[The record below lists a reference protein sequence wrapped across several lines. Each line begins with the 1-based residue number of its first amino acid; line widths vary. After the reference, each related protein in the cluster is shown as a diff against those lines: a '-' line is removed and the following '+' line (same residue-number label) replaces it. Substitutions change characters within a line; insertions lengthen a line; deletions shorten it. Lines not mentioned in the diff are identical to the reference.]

1 MTARLVAGL
10 LGISIIPNMKLK
22 VAISKISKYSVKSP
36 STANWG
42 STMVIDGLLMEALAL
57 GFTSGAVRGAFSTP
71 TERVCWSYFIR
82 LALHVVCVCRMHCF
96 FFHHRWHQRE
106 PIRDL
111 CDCLF
116 KGFSKL
122 KGSSHDIDQNIVSEL
137 ISMHASFQTQV
148 LFPQSYV
155 VKC

>member
-1 MTARLVAGL
+1 
-10 LGISIIPNMKLK
+10 
-22 VAISKISKYSVKSP
+22 
-36 STANWG
+36 
-42 STMVIDGLLMEALAL
+42 MVIDGLLLMEALAL
-57 GFTSGAVRGAFSTP
+57 GFTSGAVSGAFSTP

-82 LALHVVCVCRMHCF
+82 LALQVVCVGCAAF

-106 PIRDL
+106 QIRDL
-111 CDCLF
+111 CDCPF

-122 KGSSHDIDQNIVSEL
+122 KGRSHDIDQNIVSEL

-148 LFPQSYV
+148 LFSQSYV